1 MKIKHSQNFYLP
13 DFVEVVDGNIP
24 QFVVKEFSY
33 QKDEKKTISYDI
45 IFVHWCVPL
54 KLISM
59 IIRRYWDTT
68 SIKLS
73 TNEFHILL
81 TESQAPLGLWK
92 FLVANLWVRFPTDS

>member
-45 IFVHWCVPL
+45 IFVH
-54 KLISM
+54 
-59 IIRRYWDTT
+59 
-68 SIKLS
+68 
-73 TNEFHILL
+73 
-81 TESQAPLGLWK
+81 
-92 FLVANLWVRFPTDS
+92 